1 MFPLLLKPVRR
12 KKPVQPVRPVTKT
25 VVKTLVIDE
34 RSVPLTIRQNPRATR
49 MTLRIEPGGRA
60 LKMTIP
66 PGLPDREVTQ
76 FLDRH
81 QAWLSSRLARFS
93 GESVLEDGGMIFV
106 RGVAHRIER
115 TGRLRGVTESVV
127 IDDEPVLRVSGA
139 PEHLGRRIADFLKK
153 EARKDLEHLAPSHAL
168 QVGRPIKSLTLR
180 DTRSR
185 WGSCAVDGALN
196 FSWRI
201 VMAPPYVIDY
211 LAAHEVAHLKEMN
224 HGPNFW
230 ALCEQLCVRTP
241 EARHWLKRNGTLLHA
256 IDFT

>member
-1 MFPLLLKPVRR
+1 MFPFLRKPVRR
-12 KKPVQPVRPVTKT
+12 TKPAAPVRPAPRTTIKT
-25 VVKTLVIDE
+25 VVVE
-34 RSVPLTIRQNPRATR
+34 GRSLPLTIRQNPRATR

-66 PGLPDREVTQ
+66 TAVPEREVNQ

-81 QAWLSSRLARFS
+81 QAWLASRIARFS
-93 GESVLEDGGMIFV
+93 GESVLEDGGSLFL
-106 RGVAHRIER
+106 RGVAHRIEL
-115 TGRLRGVTESVV
+115 TGRLRGVTEAVTV
-127 IDDEPVLRVSGA
+127 DDEAVLRVSGA

-153 EARKDLEHLAPSHAL
+153 EARKDLEHLAPAHAL
-168 QVGRPIKSLTLR
+168 HVGRRIKSLTLR

-224 HGPNFW
+224 HGPQFW
-230 ALCEQLCVRTP
+230 ALCETLCPRTAD
-241 EARHWLKRNGTLLHA
+241 ARHWLKRNGTLLHA